1 MIPYFNKMY
10 HHKFISMRCTFL
22 YSSIGYMTT
31 LMPLS
36 DYEKEGTNG
45 FPKVFKN
52 SQNITINICIYFFY
66 LFFIK
71 NFGLYNLE
79 GMNR

>member
-1 MIPYFNKMY
+1 
-10 HHKFISMRCTFL
+10 
-22 YSSIGYMTT
+22 MTT

-45 FPKVFKN
+45 FPKVFKK

-71 NFGLYNLE
+71 KIGLYNLE